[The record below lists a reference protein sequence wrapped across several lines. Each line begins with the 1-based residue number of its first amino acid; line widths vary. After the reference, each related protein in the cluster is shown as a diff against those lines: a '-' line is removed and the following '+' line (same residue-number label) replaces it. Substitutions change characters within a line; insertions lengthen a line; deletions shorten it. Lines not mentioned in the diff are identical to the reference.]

1 MKTQRHYY
9 AIVAER
15 CGVRVAMRSERDVT
29 EVGDLVSGSN
39 KATVYSGYK
48 VITAP
53 RFILR
58 GTGEDNFLNAL
69 YAGDIPQV
77 SKVTRDI
84 WKLEPEKEDASDVD
98 I

>member
-1 MKTQRHYY
+1 MQRHYY
-9 AIVAER
+9 AIVADR
-15 CGVRVAMRSERDVT
+15 CGVRVAMRSKRNVA

-48 VITAP
+48 VITEP
-53 RFILR
+53 RFVLC
-58 GTGEDNFLNAL
+58 GSPEDYLLNAL

>member
-1 MKTQRHYY
+1 MQKHYY

-15 CGVRVAMRSERDVT
+15 WGARVAMRSESAVA
-29 EVGDLVSGSN
+29 EVGDLICGSN
-39 KATVYSGYK
+39 KAAVYSMYK
-48 VITAP
+48 VITEP
-53 RFILR
+53 HFVLC
-58 GTGEDNFLNAL
+58 GTSEDDFLNAL

-77 SKVTRDI
+77 SKVTRDV

>member
-1 MKTQRHYY
+1 MQRHYY
-9 AIVAER
+9 AIVADR
-15 CGVRVAMRSERDVT
+15 CGVRVTMRSERNVA

-48 VITAP
+48 VITEP
-53 RFILR
+53 RLVLC
-58 GTGEDNFLNAL
+58 GTSEDEFLNAL
-69 YAGDIPQV
+69 YAGDIPRV

>member
-1 MKTQRHYY
+1 MKMQRHYY

-15 CGVRVAMRSERDVT
+15 CGGRVTMRSENNVA

-48 VITAP
+48 VITET
-53 RFILR
+53 RFVLC
-58 GTGEDNFLNAL
+58 GTGEDDFLNAL
-69 YAGDIPQV
+69 YWGDIPQV
-77 SKVTRDI
+77 SKVTRDV
-84 WKLEPEKEDASDVD
+84 WKLDPEKEDASDVD

>member
-1 MKTQRHYY
+1 MKMQRHYY

-15 CGVRVAMRSERDVT
+15 CGVRVAMRLEFDVA
-29 EVGDLVSGSN
+29 EVGDLVCGSN
-39 KATVYSGYK
+39 KAAVFSGYK
-48 VITAP
+48 VIAEP
-53 RFILR
+53 HFVLC
-58 GTGEDNFLNAL
+58 GTSEDDFLNAL

>member
-1 MKTQRHYY
+1 MQRHYY

-15 CGVRVAMRSERDVT
+15 CGIRVAMRSECDVA

-39 KATVYSGYK
+39 KATVYSGY
-48 VITAP
+48 
-53 RFILR
+53 
-58 GTGEDNFLNAL
+58 
-69 YAGDIPQV
+69 
-77 SKVTRDI
+77 KVTRDI

>member
-1 MKTQRHYY
+1 MKMQKHYY
-9 AIVAER
+9 AIVAEK
-15 CGVRVAMRSERDVT
+15 CGIRVAMRSECDVS

-48 VITAP
+48 VITEP
-53 RFILR
+53 RFVLCE
-58 GTGEDNFLNAL
+58 TGEDEFLDAL

-77 SKVTRDI
+77 SKVTRDV
-84 WKLEPEKEDASDVD
+84 WKLDPEKEDASDVD

>member
-1 MKTQRHYY
+1 MKMQRHYY
-9 AIVAER
+9 AIVAEK
-15 CGVRVAMRSERDVT
+15 CGVRVAMRSDRDVA
-29 EVGDLVSGSN
+29 EVGDLVFGSN
-39 KATVYSGYK
+39 KAAVYSRYK
-48 VITAP
+48 VITEP
-53 RFILR
+53 HFVLC
-58 GTGEDNFLNAL
+58 GTSEDDFLNAL

>member
-1 MKTQRHYY
+1 MKMQKHYY
-9 AIVAER
+9 AIVAEK
-15 CGVRVAMRSERDVT
+15 CGIRVAMRSECDVA

-48 VITAP
+48 VITEP
-53 RFILR
+53 RFVLCE
-58 GTGEDNFLNAL
+58 TGEDEFLDAL

-77 SKVTRDI
+77 SKVTRDV
-84 WKLEPEKEDASDVD
+84 WKLDPEKEDASDVD

>member
-1 MKTQRHYY
+1 MQRHYY

-15 CGVRVAMRSERDVT
+15 CGVRVAMRSERDVA

-39 KATVYSGYK
+39 KTTVYSGYK
-48 VITAP
+48 VITGP
-53 RFILR
+53 HFVLCGTSEDDFLR
-58 GTGEDNFLNAL
+58 AL
-69 YAGDIPQV
+69 YWGDIPQV
-77 SKVTRDI
+77 SKVTRDV

>member
-1 MKTQRHYY
+1 MKMQRHYY

-15 CGVRVAMRSERDVT
+15 CGVRVIMRSERNVA
-29 EVGDLVSGSN
+29 EVGDLVCGSN

-48 VITAP
+48 AITEP
-53 RFILR
+53 HSVLC
-58 GTGEDNFLNAL
+58 GTSEDDFLNAL

-77 SKVTRDI
+77 SKVTRDV

-98 I
+98 N